1 MRGRG
6 RAEISRRTSPQDSRR
21 ILAFVHIQKSA
32 GTTLKFILKNSLGV
46 RHSDVNPLDPPY
58 DRPFGP
64 ADLAFARST
73 NPWLCSI
80 SSHEI
85 IQPTLHLGDA
95 VQPFTLLRQPVAR
108 CISHYQ
114 DKVVRGRRSL
124 SFDEYLDDPANHNFQ
139 VRKIAG
145 AEDLERARTL
155 LREHYLFVGLA
166 ERFAE
171 SARLLARLCP
181 WPLDLRC
188 RPANVA
194 ADRRISERL
203 WSDDAAI
210 DRLREINRL
219 DQQLWDY
226 VATELLPAFAGRTGP
241 VETGPLPAL
250 PAMTMPW
257 RLYTS
262 RLYHKLVYRPLLKRE
277 RRRRAAHS

>member
-1 MRGRG
+1 MDIDHRSA
-6 RAEISRRTSPQDSRR
+6 AENASPV
-21 ILAFVHIQKSA
+21 IAFVHIQKAA

-46 RHSDVNPLDPPY
+46 RHSDVNPVDPPY
-58 DRPFGP
+58 DRPFAA
-64 ADLAFARST
+64 ADLEFVKST

-95 VQPFTLLRQPVAR
+95 VMPFTMLRDPLSR
-108 CISHYQ
+108 SISHYQ
-114 DKVVRGRRSL
+114 DKVVRGRRGP
-124 SFDEYLDDPANHNFQ
+124 SFDEYVEDPANHNFQ

-155 LREHYLFVGLA
+155 LLERFFFTGLA

-171 SARLLARLCP
+171 SARILAALCP

-188 RPANVA
+188 RPENVA
-194 ADRRISERL
+194 KDRQVG
-203 WSDDAAI
+203 
-210 DRLREINRL
+210 DRLRSDPAVLGRLRQVNRL
-219 DQQLWDY
+219 DQQLWDF
-226 VATELLPAFAGRTGP
+226 VDQRLLPALASRSGGVATD
-241 VETGPLPAL
+241 PLPVF
-250 PAMTMPW
+250 PAGSVPW
-257 RLYTS
+257 RFHGS